1 MVFNPLQERT
11 AVRVHLGRPIA
22 VAVAA
27 VGLLMGCT
35 PPFGLGQPASR
46 ALERGVEESLSSSKS
61 FEMKGSYSEGG
72 VQWDIDLQIA
82 PPQQLHVLL
91 NGRNEPL
98 EGIVLGDQAY
108 YRGQQ
113 FLAHH
118 LGADA
123 LSQNLARAAG
133 SSWWRGTVGY
143 VPRLTDLTT
152 GAAFRAAFLG
162 SAASRRTDH
171 VSVDGV
177 DAVELSGQRADVY
190 IASAPPYR
198 LLRLHMTKGV
208 VIDGV
213 AEGDLHYGNYDK
225 DFGIAVPGDVID
237 FSNLS
242 TLPPVYTVVS
252 VDTSGCTSPCAVT
265 AQLRNLG
272 GMTGAKAR
280 STVTF
285 TMTDA
290 GSGHAIGSCQATVS
304 PDVGY
309 NATTTVGCTI
319 PNVSGQQNAA
329 IVTATPD
336 NPGRG

>member
-11 AVRVHLGRPIA
+11 AVRVHVWRQIA

-27 VGLLMGCT
+27 VGFLAGCA

-46 ALERGVEESLSSSKS
+46 ALERGVEESLKDTKS
-61 FEMKGSYSEGG
+61 FEIKGSYNEGG
-72 VQWDIDLQIA
+72 VRWAIDIQFTRPDTQ
-82 PPQQLHVLL
+82 HVVLS
-91 NGRNEPL
+91 GAGPSL
-98 EGIVLGDQAY
+98 EGIVIGDQAY
-108 YRGQQ
+108 YRGQD
-113 FLAHH
+113 FLAGH
-118 LGADA
+118 LGPDP

-152 GAAFRAAFLG
+152 GASFRTAFLG
-162 SAASRRTDH
+162 SAASRRTDG

>member
-1 MVFNPLQERT
+1 MVFNPLQGRS
-11 AVRVHLGRPIA
+11 RLMGHLWRPIA
-22 VAVAA
+22 LAVVAVGFLA
-27 VGLLMGCT
+27 GCT

-46 ALERGVEESLSSSKS
+46 ALESGAEESLSNTKS
-61 FEMKGSYSEGG
+61 FEITGSYDEGG
-72 VQWDIDLQIA
+72 VRWAVDVQFRRPDTR
-82 PPQQLHVLL
+82 HVVLS
-91 NGRNEPL
+91 GAGPSL
-98 EGIVLGDQAY
+98 EGIVIGDQAY

-113 FLAHH
+113 FLAGH
-118 LGADA
+118 LGADP

-133 SSWWRGTVGY
+133 SSWWKGTVGY
-143 VPRLTDLTT
+143 VPQLPELTD
-152 GAAFRAAFLG
+152 GAPFRATFLG
-162 SAASRRTDH
+162 SAVSRRTDH
-171 VSVDGV
+171 VAVDGS

-190 IASAPPYR
+190 IASAAPYR
-198 LLRLHMTKGV
+198 LLRLHMNKGV

-213 AEGDLHYGNYDK
+213 AEGDLHYANYDH
-225 DFGIAVPGDVID
+225 DFRIATPTAVID

-252 VDTSGCTSPCAVT
+252 VDTLGCTSPCTVT
-265 AQLRNLG
+265 AQLKNLG
-272 GMTGAKAR
+272 GMTGARAP

-290 GSGHAIGSCQATVS
+290 GSGHAIGSCQVTVS

-309 NATTTVGCTI
+309 NGTTSVGCII

-329 IVTATPD
+329 IVTATAD